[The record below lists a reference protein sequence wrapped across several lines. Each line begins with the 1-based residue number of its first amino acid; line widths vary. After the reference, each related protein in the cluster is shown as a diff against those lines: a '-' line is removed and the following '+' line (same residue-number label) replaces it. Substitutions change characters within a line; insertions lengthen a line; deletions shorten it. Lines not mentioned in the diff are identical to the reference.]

1 MGGLSPYSLLC
12 KIDGSN
18 YQKKSGKKKEE
29 EKKQKKKN
37 PNPHLRI
44 KKPQRHKTPWR
55 KLEINVIKMTFSPL
69 KINFQ

>member
-1 MGGLSPYSLLC
+1 MVATIR
-12 KIDGSN
+12 KN
-18 YQKKSGKKKEE
+18 QEKKKRR
-29 EKKQKKKN
+29 KKNRKKKN

>member
-29 EKKQKKKN
+29 EKKQKKKTQTLTYALKN
-37 PNPHLRI
+37 PRGI
-44 KKPQRHKTPWR
+44 KHPG
-55 KLEINVIKMTFSPL
+55 ENL
-69 KINFQ
+69 K

>member
-1 MGGLSPYSLLC
+1 MVATIR
-12 KIDGSN
+12 KN
-18 YQKKSGKKKEE
+18 QEKKKRGGKKTE
-29 EKKQKKKN
+29 KKN

>member
-1 MGGLSPYSLLC
+1 MVATIR
-12 KIDGSN
+12 KN
-18 YQKKSGKKKEE
+18 QEKKKRR
-29 EKKQKKKN
+29 KKNRKKK
-37 PNPHLRI
+37 PKPSRI

>member
-1 MGGLSPYSLLC
+1 MVATIR
-12 KIDGSN
+12 KN
-18 YQKKSGKKKEE
+18 QGKEKEE

-55 KLEINVIKMTFSPL
+55 KLEIM
-69 KINFQ
+69 